1 MTNLNIEE
9 DLIVFDGIEK
19 NSFKQII
26 KVIGVGGGGSNAVT
40 NMYKEGIRDVSFI
53 ICNTDSQA
61 LLRSSVPIKI
71 QLGKELTKGLGAG
84 NDPRMG
90 REAAKES
97 LKDIEK
103 ILRDGTQMVF
113 ITAGMGGG
121 TGTGAA
127 PIIAELSKKL
137 EILTVGIVTLPFRFE
152 GKKRLLQALD
162 GINELKKNVDALLLI
177 DNERIKEVYG
187 DTPAFEAFK
196 KADKILTVAAKGIAD
211 IVTQEGDINV
221 DFADVKN
228 ILKDSGIAIMGTGYG
243 EGDNRAIEAADKAI
257 HSPLLNFQNITGA
270 NKLLFF
276 ISYHPESPAITN
288 EIEQVAKYIQEETK
302 NIPDTI
308 WGYGVDKN
316 LKPGT
321 FSVTIIATGF
331 ESNIDDYLE
340 KLLKFFD
347 TRNKNKGE
355 VVNEEKEIKIP
366 FEEVRNGETEDKGNY
381 SEDEIYDIINN
392 MKYKPLYYE
401 DTDDIEKYETQPAY
415 KRFGY
420 TVIEKTTSREEPKL
434 VTLTKNT
441 ISN

>member
-53 ICNTDSQA
+53 ICNTDTQA

-162 GINELKKNVDALLLI
+162 GINELKKNVDALLII

-243 EGDNRAIEAADKAI
+243 EGDNRAIEAADRAI

-276 ISYHPESPAITN
+276 ISYHPESPAITS

-316 LKPGT
+316 LKTGT

-366 FEEVRNGETEDKGNY
+366 FEEVRNGEAEDKENY

-420 TVIEKTTSREEPKL
+420 TVVEKTTSREEPKL

-441 ISN
+441 LSS